1 MQKYFSHKIR
11 KMRQLFCIL
20 FSVGII
26 LTGCNSQSL
35 TSNSLADTKATAE
48 TVALFAKMK
57 QMSQKG
63 IMIGHQDDLA
73 YGIGWVAPNGKSD
86 VYKVCSDYPAVF
98 GWDLGHLEMG
108 SDYNLDSVPFADILQ
123 YSTEMSLQNGI
134 ISYSWHLNNPLTG
147 GDSWDIKTPGV
158 VASIL
163 PNGIN
168 NTKYNLWLDQL
179 ALFFTKLKDKQ
190 GKAIPILFR
199 PFHEHTGSWFWWGKD
214 HCTPE
219 EFKKLWIYTFDYL
232 TKTKDLHNLIF
243 VFSTAGDFQNTNE
256 YSERYPGDNY
266 VDIIGF
272 DYYQSPK
279 QSNEEFRKT
288 LTERIKILKEYAS
301 ISKKPVALTESG
313 YETIP
318 DSVWWTQ
325 SFYPVVNESG
335 LLYALFWRNAFN
347 RPNHFYMPYPG
358 QISEND
364 FKKFYSLPGTLF
376 LKDLNTKNN

>member
-1 MQKYFSHKIR
+1 MQLDFNTKSHI
-11 KMRQLFCIL
+11 MRHLFFML
-20 FSVGII
+20 FSASLLLIS
-26 LTGCNSQSL
+26 CNGKSL
-35 TSNSLADTKATAE
+35 PGNSLADPKATEETKA
-48 TVALFAKMK
+48 LYNKMK
-57 QMSQKG
+57 LMSEKG

-73 YGIGWVAPNGKSD
+73 YGIGWIAPNGKSD

-108 SDYNLDSVPFADILQ
+108 LDHNLDSVPFADILK
-123 YSTEMSLQNGI
+123 YSTEMSAKSGI
-134 ISYSWHLNNPLTG
+134 ITYSWHLNNPITG
-147 GDSWDIKTPGV
+147 GDSWDVKTPGV

-168 NTKYNLWLDQL
+168 NAKYNIWLDQL
-179 ALFFTKLKDKQ
+179 ASFFSKLKDNQ
-190 GKAIPILFR
+190 GKAIPVLFR

-219 EFKKLWIYTFDYL
+219 EYKNLWVYTFDYL
-232 TKTKDLHNLIF
+232 TKTKNLHNLIF
-243 VFSTAGDFQNTNE
+243 VFSTAGDFQDAE
-256 YSERYPGDNY
+256 QYSERYPGDNY

-272 DYYQSPK
+272 DYYQGPK

-288 LTERIKILKEYAS
+288 ISERIKTLQEYAT
-301 ISKKPVALTESG
+301 ISKKPAALTEIG

-325 SFYPVVNESG
+325 SFYPVVKESG

-358 QISEND
+358 QISEQD
-364 FKKFYSLPGTLF
+364 FKKFYSLPSTLF
-376 LKDLNTKNN
+376 LSDLN